1 MHSVNDRITT
11 NVSTETARAISAY
24 FSNCDLFTLLLHIG
38 IHFLLIA
45 KKRRPQ
51 TSVRQEPHI
60 RSYCAC
66 GHASKETSDVES
78 LALAPSPASL
88 ETTAFPL
95 ENPCSILPTATPG
108 WLYDCFTME
117 RG

>member
-45 KKRRPQ
+45 KRRPQ
-51 TSVRQEPHI
+51 TSVKQEPHV

-78 LALAPSPASL
+78 LALAPSPASFKPPPPL
-88 ETTAFPL
+88 ETL
-95 ENPCSILPTATPG
+95 V
-108 WLYDCFTME
+108 
-117 RG
+117 R